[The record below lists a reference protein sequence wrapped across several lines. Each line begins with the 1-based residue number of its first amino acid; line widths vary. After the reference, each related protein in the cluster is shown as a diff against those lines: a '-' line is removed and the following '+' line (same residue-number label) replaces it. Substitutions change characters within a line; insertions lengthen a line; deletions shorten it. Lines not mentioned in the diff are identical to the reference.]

1 MFQTLR
7 RRDRLRQTD
16 RQIVCD
22 KQTYEKDKESQTK
35 RQRQKKLNGFQVR
48 AQKGRKLRKRQH
60 IINFR

>member
-1 MFQTLR
+1 MIKKVATICFKLYEEET
-7 RRDRLRQTD
+7 DCDRQTD

-48 AQKGRKLRKRQH
+48 AQKG
-60 IINFR
+60 